1 MKILKKIGIVLLVL
15 IVLIS
20 ITSLFFPTSTS
31 VEKHTTIEAPVQTV
45 FNNVN
50 SMANWQKWGG
60 PWHEEGMDFNEVIQR
75 IEGPAFGVG
84 SKLIYNQGKGNGSVA
99 IIESDDPKRLKTLIS
114 FEDGGSANGVWL
126 FEQTGNTTKVT
137 WTIKVQLGYNPLK
150 RIIGNLIMEGQ
161 VGPLFETGLNN
172 LKNISED

>member
-20 ITSLFFPTSTS
+20 VTSLFFPTTTS
-31 VEKHTTIEAPVQTV
+31 VEKSTTIEAPVQTV

-60 PWHEEGMDFNEVIQR
+60 PWHEEGMDYNEVIQR
-75 IEGPAFGVG
+75 IEGPVFGVG
-84 SKLIYNQGKGNGSVA
+84 SKLIYDQGKGDGSVA
-99 IIESDDPKRLKTLIS
+99 IIESDESKKLKTLIS
-114 FEDGGSANGVWL
+114 FADGGSANGVWL
-126 FEQTGNTTKVT
+126 FEQRGSTTKVT
-137 WTIKVQLGYNPLK
+137 WTIQVQLGYNPLK
-150 RIIGNLIMEGQ
+150 RIIGNLVMENH
-161 VGPLFETGLNN
+161 VGPLFEIGLNN